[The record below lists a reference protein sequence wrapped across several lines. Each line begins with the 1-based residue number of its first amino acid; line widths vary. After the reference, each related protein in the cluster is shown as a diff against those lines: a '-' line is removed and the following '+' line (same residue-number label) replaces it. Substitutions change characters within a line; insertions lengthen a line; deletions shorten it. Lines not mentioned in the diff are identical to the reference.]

1 MKEYSLCRATLMGIV
16 NEHPECCNR
25 FGRIM
30 RIDVDALD
38 EAIKADA
45 RYKFYVGCEV
55 DDDE

>member
-1 MKEYSLCRATLMGIV
+1 MGIV
-16 NEHPECCNR
+16 NEHPECCYR